1 MSHKLNI
8 LITNTWKLIRIIIRN
23 FSSCIK
29 FAHFEHNLN
38 LEIFNAWCIEICHL
52 TTKWHL
58 WRLVYVTRGWYKK
71 KEIQMR
77 GGERTR
83 PPSRDMSGMCAD
95 ETGRCAKP
103 GFDRHLSSYQH
114 ARRNCSD
121 PVPVPVPVPVP
132 RSSPASHKCE
142 NYIRGLSQAA
152 ALSPRVIHDRT
163 ALDLWV

>member
-1 MSHKLNI
+1 MY
-8 LITNTWKLIRIIIRN
+8 
-23 FSSCIK
+23 F
-29 FAHFEHNLN
+29 
-38 LEIFNAWCIEICHL
+38 IEICYL

-58 WRLVYVTRGWYKK
+58 WCPVYAGEN
-71 KEIQMR
+71 EIKR
-77 GGERTR
+77 KRESARNGEERTHPR
-83 PPSRDMSGMCAD
+83 PPSHDMSAMCAD

-114 ARRNCSD
+114 ARRNCND
-121 PVPVPVPVPVP
+121 PVPVP

-163 ALDLWV
+163 VLDPRMNTFNHISPLDNFANKLPLKYQTVL